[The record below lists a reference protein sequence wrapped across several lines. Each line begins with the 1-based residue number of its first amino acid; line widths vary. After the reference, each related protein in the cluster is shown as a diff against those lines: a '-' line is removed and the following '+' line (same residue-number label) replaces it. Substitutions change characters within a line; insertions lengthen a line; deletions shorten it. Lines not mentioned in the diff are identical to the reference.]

1 MIGTE
6 DTLCRQCGVDE
17 ETRTHLVFRC
27 EESYGLRPWNWAS
40 WVGMDDKQRWQYTVE
55 GEGGKVLVRDRV
67 EDFFV
72 ALDRALVG
80 VG

>member
-1 MIGTE
+1 ME
-6 DTLCRQCGVDE
+6 E
-17 ETRTHLVFRC
+17 ETGTYLVFGS
-27 EESYGLRPWNWAS
+27 EESYGLRPWDWTS
-40 WVGMDDKQRWQYTVE
+40 WEGMDDKGRWQYTVE

-72 ALDRALVG
+72 ALDRALVV